1 MATQLQIRRG
11 TSSQVAAFTGAEGE
25 VVVNTTNDS
34 IHVNDGS
41 TAGGFELARADL
53 NNVSDTSLNAALTGN
68 TVSALTVTAL
78 TTGSITTTGD
88 ISFGDNDKAIFGAG
102 SDLQIYHDGSA
113 SYIQDTGTGALYLQG
128 DGGVNIRNAA
138 GTENKAVFASD
149 GAVTLYHNNAVKFAT
164 TSTGIDVTGS
174 VVDIVS
180 SATGGT
186 TIELDNTSTGGRNFT
201 LYSSGSGNSF
211 GAGKF
216 ALYDADAAAVRML
229 VDSSGNVGIGTSSP
243 ATALEVNGTIGI
255 GRIAGGYTFRETVG
269 GGERASLKSN
279 ASNELLFNIGAAS
292 EAMRIDSSGNVG
304 IGNATVNTFY
314 DTAVNVYGSGNS
326 VIQFQSSN
334 TGTASGDGFAVGVL
348 NGASTDAYIWNRES
362 SNLLFGTGGAE
373 RMRIDSSGNVGIA
386 TNLPSEKFTVEGV
399 IRANRASSPT
409 QYGDFAQDNQGGYI
423 STHRPHASLYEN
435 FRFLASNNSGS
446 VERMRIDTSGNLLV
460 GTTNVNPAANN
471 VTGHALKA
479 GGLAEH
485 ANSGAVVMR
494 LNRTDSDGDILQ
506 FYKGTST
513 VGSVGTVDADL
524 LIHSTASGH
533 GGLRFGNGYIAP
545 TDNSGQVDDNAF
557 QLGLST
563 HRFTDLHL
571 SGVMYSGTA
580 RIGTTTRNSGA
591 TVNIKAASNGIQVVF
606 QNSSGTTIGYIGNV
620 SNTSTIYSTSSDER
634 LKTNI
639 AESSVDA
646 GSKID
651 AIQVRQ
657 FDWKIDGTHQDYGMV
672 AQELQTVAPEAV
684 LTPENPD
691 DMMAVDYSKLVPML
705 VKEIQSLRAR
715 VAQLEK

>member
-102 SDLQIYHDGSA
+102 SDLQIYHDGSN
-113 SYIQDTGTGALYLQG
+113 SFISDVGTGNLGIRAENLFLQNA
-128 DGGVNIRNAA
+128 DGS
-138 GTENKAVFASD
+138 ENYATATLN
-149 GAVTLYHNNAVKFAT
+149 GAFTLSYDNSQKLAT
-164 TSTGIDVTGS
+164 TATGIDVTGS

-460 GTTNVNPAANN
+460 GKSSSSFSTAGIEARSGGTLWATADGTNAASFNRKTSDGVIAYFNKDGTTVGSIGNRFN
-471 VTGHALKA
+471 ALYIHSPHGTNGA
-479 GGLAEH
+479 GLRFFDGVIQPCES
-485 ANSGAVVMR
+485 NG
-494 LNRTDSDGDILQ
+494 NDSDGDTDLGQTNSRFKDLYRSGSTISTSDRNMKQDIRDLTDAERNVAVAA
-506 FYKGTST
+506 KGLLKAFRFIDT
-513 VGSVGTVDADL
+513 VAAEGDSANIHFGIIAQDLAAAFTAEGLDAND
-524 LIHSTASGH
+524 
-533 GGLRFGNGYIAP
+533 Y
-545 TDNSGQVDDNAF
+545 QVYRAD
-557 QLGLST
+557 T
-563 HRFTDLHL
+563 FTDDD
-571 SGVMYSGTA
+571 GNEQ
-580 RIGTTTRNSGA
+580 TRL
-591 TVNIKAASNGIQVVF
+591 GICYENLLAF
-606 QNSSGTTIGYIGNV
+606 IIS
-620 SNTSTIYSTSSDER
+620 
-634 LKTNI
+634 
-639 AESSVDA
+639 
-646 GSKID
+646 
-651 AIQVRQ
+651 AI
-657 FDWKIDGTHQDYGMV
+657 
-672 AQELQTVAPEAV
+672 
-684 LTPENPD
+684 
-691 DMMAVDYSKLVPML
+691 
-705 VKEIQSLRAR
+705 
-715 VAQLEK
+715 